1 MDFSMSRRR
10 FITQSGKIVMA
21 AGVGGSLLAACGGN
35 SGGNSS
41 SGPVTLT
48 FGWWS
53 NTPAK
58 DNAMRAW
65 IKDFEKAHPNIH
77 VKPEILPW
85 GNYWDKLKT
94 TTAGGNA
101 YDIIGMSSGMAP
113 SYFDSGALVDL
124 NSFSDYNDASKSLS
138 PTTIS
143 LSQWNGKTY
152 ALPIG
157 TSISV
162 LGYNKAL
169 LDAAG
174 VPTPD
179 PVKAMTFDEFKA
191 MAKKLTKIQNGKG
204 VQYAINPTDILD
216 YDMFVRM
223 NGGKAFDNP
232 VNPTK
237 VTINTPEGIQGLT
250 DYQSLFT
257 EKMAPPFNE
266 LSNGP
271 WSFDLGA
278 LDTGK
283 IAFARVGPWLFSDM
297 AKNPNYGITPIF
309 TIKQPVIT
317 GGVNSLAIYKNSKN
331 QQQAWE
337 FLKWATQTGPEI
349 SFAKFSD
356 IPAEKKA
363 FAEMSTYLQPAKF
376 APTMIT
382 AFQSFQPNLMTPK
395 DQLATT
401 IGDIL
406 TDMMSGKITPAQA
419 AAKMEQQ
426 GNSVLASS

>member
-10 FITQSGKIVMA
+10 FMAQTGKVAMA
-21 AGVGGSLLAACGGN
+21 TGIGGSLLAACGE
-35 SGGNSS
+35 SGGGTN

-48 FGWWS
+48 YGWWS

-58 DNAMRAW
+58 DNSMKAW
-65 IKDFEKAHPNIH
+65 IKDFEKSHPNIKI
-77 VKPEILPW
+77 KPEILPW

-101 YDIIGMSSGMAP
+101 YDIIGMSSGMAAP
-113 SYFDSGALVDL
+113 YFDSGALADL
-124 NSFSDYNDASKSLS
+124 TSMSGYNNSAGALS
-138 PTTIS
+138 PVSVT
-143 LSQWNGKTY
+143 LSQWNGKTL

-169 LDAAG
+169 FDAAG
-174 VPTPD
+174 LPAPD

-191 MAKKLTKIQNGKG
+191 IAKKLTKFQGGKA
-204 VQYAINPTDILD
+204 VQYAINPNDILD

-237 VTINTPEGIQGLT
+237 VTINTPEGIQGLK
-250 DYQSLFT
+250 DYKSLFT

-266 LSNGP
+266 LTNGP
-271 WSFDLGA
+271 WSFDIGA

-331 QQQAWE
+331 KDAAWE
-337 FLKWATQTGPEI
+337 FLKWATQTDPEI

-363 FAEMSTYLQPAKF
+363 FSQLNTYIQPSKF
-376 APTMIT
+376 APTMES
-382 AFQSFQPNLMTPK
+382 AFQSFQPSLMTTK

-401 IGDIL
+401 INDII
-406 TDMMSGKITPAQA
+406 TDMMAGKVTPEQA
-419 AAKMEQQ
+419 AAKIEQQ
-426 GNSVLASS
+426 GNSILSAS